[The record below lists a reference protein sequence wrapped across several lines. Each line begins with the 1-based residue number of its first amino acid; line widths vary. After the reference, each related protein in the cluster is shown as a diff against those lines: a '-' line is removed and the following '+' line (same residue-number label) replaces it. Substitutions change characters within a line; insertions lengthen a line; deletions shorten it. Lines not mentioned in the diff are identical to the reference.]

1 MPFDA
6 GGMLDGKYDILKRL
20 ATGGMGDVYLVR
32 HHHLQERRVVKVLRA
47 DLAADGDAMQRF
59 QQEARVATQIKHPNV
74 AILYDY
80 SRLPDGRYYMVWEYI
95 EGEDLASRIR
105 KGPVPAADAIELMI
119 QALRGLDAIHSAGV
133 IHRDVSPDN
142 LMLTR
147 DLRGKPLVK
156 IIDLGLA
163 KDLNPGAEAELTQA
177 GSFLGKFQ
185 YCSPEQ
191 AGYLKDAPLDPRSDL
206 YSLAQVLYEMVSGL
220 PPYDSESQH
229 GFVLKRLTEEPM
241 PLRARNPRVQVPA
254 SLEPVILK
262 GLARD
267 REQRYP
273 DAVSFLHA
281 LVRVAQGL
289 REVATQELSAAE
301 VRQAVEKASG
311 GATAEARTVISR
323 GPAAAAAAAAD
334 ARPGS
339 TSSGAGPGAT
349 AGPAPGT
356 IAGSAAG
363 KAVAPVAKTP
373 RPAGASL
380 ELTREEKEALLARI
394 DRAASRV
401 QEGGQFVN
409 QAEAALREG
418 RFEEA
423 RNLVRKLDATTPNAK
438 GLGDLKR
445 RLQEAED
452 IARRRQQVL
461 QAEGMLE
468 KYLLDR
474 QQTLAGLALETLLDL
489 YPNHPKKGDYESWV
503 GHLAQDAEQQ
513 KRAERLYADAQGA
526 VARGEL
532 HVARR
537 RLEEVERLDLSGKLA
552 GALLAEIN
560 ETERSSERGR
570 HAQSVRTRLEDA
582 LRRGAVEEADQQLE
596 ALAALE
602 VTKVTLDTLRGQ
614 VEDAKLRRE
623 HEEAAGS
630 FEAAFAEATAR
641 ADWYTA
647 RETARQMLDALPG
660 HPRPR
665 QMMTELSRLQENDQR
680 QRALEEGLRAFE
692 GYLQSGALS
701 QAELALKVLR
711 GMGGDDPRIAEAERR
726 FLRERG

>member
-1 MPFDA
+1 MALDA
-6 GGMLDGKYDILKRL
+6 GSMLDGKYDILKRL

-47 DLAADGDAMQRF
+47 DLAADSDAMQRF

-105 KGPVPAADAIELMI
+105 KGPVPAVDAIELMI

-191 AGYLKDAPLDPRSDL
+191 AGYLKDAPLDHRSDL

-262 GLARD
+262 GLSRD

-273 DAVSFLHA
+273 DALSFLQA

-301 VRQAVEKASG
+301 VREAVERAGG
-311 GATAEARTVISR
+311 GATPEARTVISR
-323 GPAAAAAAAAD
+323 APAAAAAAD

-339 TSSGAGPGAT
+339 TASKPGAT
-349 AGPAPGT
+349 AIPPSGT
-356 IAGSAAG
+356 TAGSAAG
-363 KAVAPVAKTP
+363 KAVAPVAKAP

-423 RNLVRKLDATTPNAK
+423 RNLVRKLEATTPNAK
-438 GLGDLKR
+438 GLADLKR
-445 RLQEAED
+445 RLQDAEE

-489 YPNHPKKGDYESWV
+489 YPNHPKKGDYEAWV

-513 KRAERLYADAQGA
+513 KRAERLYGEAQGA

-537 RLEEVERLDLSGKLA
+537 QLEEIERLDLSGKLA

-560 ETERSSERGR
+560 ESEGSRERGR

-582 LRRGAVEEADQQLE
+582 LRRGAVEEADRQLE

-623 HEEAAGS
+623 QDEAAGA
-630 FEAAFAEATAR
+630 FEAAFAEATSR

-647 RETARQMLDALPG
+647 RETARQMEDALPG

-665 QMMTELSRLQENDQR
+665 QMMTELSRLQEADQR
-680 QRALEEGLRAFE
+680 QRAVEEGLRAFE
-692 GYLQSGALS
+692 GYLQSGAMA

>member
-1 MPFDA
+1 
-6 GGMLDGKYDILKRL
+6 
-20 ATGGMGDVYLVR
+20 
-32 HHHLQERRVVKVLRA
+32 
-47 DLAADGDAMQRF
+47 
-59 QQEARVATQIKHPNV
+59 
-74 AILYDY
+74 
-80 SRLPDGRYYMVWEYI
+80 
-95 EGEDLASRIR
+95 
-105 KGPVPAADAIELMI
+105 
-119 QALRGLDAIHSAGV
+119 
-133 IHRDVSPDN
+133 
-142 LMLTR
+142 
-147 DLRGKPLVK
+147 
-156 IIDLGLA
+156 
-163 KDLNPGAEAELTQA
+163 
-177 GSFLGKFQ
+177 
-185 YCSPEQ
+185 
-191 AGYLKDAPLDPRSDL
+191 
-206 YSLAQVLYEMVSGL
+206 MVSGL

-273 DAVSFLHA
+273 DAVSFLQA

-301 VRQAVEKASG
+301 VRQAVERASR

-323 GPAAAAAAAAD
+323 SPAEAAAAD

-339 TSSGAGPGAT
+339 TSASSGAT

-356 IAGSAAG
+356 TAGSATG
-363 KAVAPVAKTP
+363 KAVAPAAKAP

-401 QEGGQFVN
+401 QEGGQYLN

-423 RNLVRKLDATTPNAK
+423 RNLVRKLEATTPNAK

-582 LRRGAVEEADQQLE
+582 LRRGAVEEADRQLE

-614 VEDAKLRRE
+614 GEDAKQRRE
-623 HEEAAGS
+623 QDEAAGA

-641 ADWYTA
+641 ADWYAA
-647 RETARQMLDALPG
+647 RETARQMQDALPG

-665 QMMTELSRLQENDQR
+665 QMMTELSRLQEHDQR
-680 QRALEEGLRAFE
+680 QRAVEEGLRAFE

-711 GMGGDDPRIAEAERR
+711 GMGGDDPRIGEAERR